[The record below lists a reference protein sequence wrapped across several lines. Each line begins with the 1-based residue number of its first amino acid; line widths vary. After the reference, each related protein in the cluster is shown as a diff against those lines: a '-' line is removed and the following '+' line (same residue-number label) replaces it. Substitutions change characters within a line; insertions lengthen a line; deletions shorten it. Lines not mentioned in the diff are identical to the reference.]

1 MVSADE
7 MKKVA
12 VFCAWRPGKNPRFAS
27 EAEILGKEL
36 AKNDLTLVYGSSV
49 DGLMGVLANSVLENG
64 GKVIAANA
72 KIFNYC
78 VQPKHANF
86 KYYEYETIEERQRAL
101 IDMADAYVVFVG
113 GFGTMF
119 EYYHV
124 LNLMLIGIISP
135 RPVVIVN
142 IDGVFDSMLSLAE
155 DLIASELASRFAYE
169 TVVTSAS
176 EVVDALRKGFAKCL
190 NCRK

>member
-1 MVSADE
+1 MVSDIE
-7 MKKVA
+7 VKKVA
-12 VFCAWRPGKNPRFAS
+12 VFCASRPGNNPRFTA
-27 EAEILGKEL
+27 EAEVLGKEL
-36 AKNDLTLVYGSSV
+36 AKSDFTLVYGSSV
-49 DGLMGVLANSVLENG
+49 DGLMGTLANSVLNNG

-86 KYYEYETIEERQRAL
+86 KYYEYETVEERQRAL

-124 LNLMLIGIISP
+124 LNLMLIGIVP
-135 RPVVIVN
+135 LRPIVIVN
-142 IDGVFDSMLSLAE
+142 IDGIFDNMLSLAE
-155 DLIASELASRFAYE
+155 GFISLELASRFVYE
-169 TVVTSAS
+169 KVVTSAA
-176 EVVDALRKGFAKCL
+176 EVVAALQKGFVQCR

>member
-1 MVSADE
+1 MVSAVE
-7 MKKVA
+7 IKKIA
-12 VFCAWRPGKNPRFAS
+12 VFCASRPGKNPRFAA
-27 EAEILGKEL
+27 EAEVLGKEL
-36 AKNDLTLVYGSSV
+36 AKNDFTLVYGSSV

-124 LNLMLIGIISP
+124 LNLMLIGIIPP
-135 RPVVIVN
+135 RPIVIVN
-142 IDGVFDSMLSLAE
+142 VNGVFDNMLSL
-155 DLIASELASRFAYE
+155 SESFISLDLASRFVYE
-169 TVVTSAS
+169 KVVTSAA
-176 EVVDALRKGFAKCL
+176 EVVAALQKGFAQ
-190 NCRK
+190 CRNYRK